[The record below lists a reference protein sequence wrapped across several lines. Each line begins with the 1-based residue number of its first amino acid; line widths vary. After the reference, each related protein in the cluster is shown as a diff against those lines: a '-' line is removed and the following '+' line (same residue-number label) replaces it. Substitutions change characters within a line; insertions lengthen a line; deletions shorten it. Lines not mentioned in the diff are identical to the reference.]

1 MKPRTWQRPYSIE
14 CNARI
19 KPAINRERV
28 IAYLRGG
35 KKLTTSLAVTEL
47 GIYGLPRVISELRQ
61 IGHPIRSNR
70 VATVNSL
77 GDRVTVCEYS
87 LPIGKGERV
96 WNRTNHNHTRR
107 S

>member
-14 CNARI
+14 CNARS

-35 KKLTTSLAVTEL
+35 NKLTTSLAVSEM
-47 GIYGLPRVISELRQ
+47 GIYGLPRVISDLRS

-70 VATVNSL
+70 VAAFNSL

-87 LPIGKGERV
+87 LPMEKGERE
-96 WNRTNHNHTRR
+96 WSRTN
-107 S
+107 